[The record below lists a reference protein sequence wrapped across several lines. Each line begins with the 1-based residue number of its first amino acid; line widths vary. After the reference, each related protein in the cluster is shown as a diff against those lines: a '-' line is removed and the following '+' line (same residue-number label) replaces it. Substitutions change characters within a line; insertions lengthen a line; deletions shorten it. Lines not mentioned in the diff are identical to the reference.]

1 MLAHGIKA
9 RNWVTTVGR
18 RQERNVRRFVGAVCI
33 TAIVSAS
40 ALAAGY
46 SVLPTGAW
54 TALGL
59 LTLLAMVGEAWA
71 FLLPQS
77 ATTSISFIPY
87 VAMAL
92 VVPHWTTVAV
102 VAMLRVGDAARR
114 RSSVIKSVF
123 NVAQFVLVFS
133 LTILTYRLFG
143 GVSFLEAPA
152 GIAALTNSCGLA
164 ALFGYAVAVA
174 VNNSLTSTVI
184 ALSSGRPVLGVWRE
198 NHGPSLGLDLIA
210 APVTF
215 GFAYVYSAYGP
226 IAAALLW
233 VPLVGFR
240 HWAKTTVDLAQ
251 TNRELLELMIKSI
264 EARDPYTSG
273 HSRRV
278 STYATIIAR
287 AMGLNEREIEKIGT
301 AALLHDVGKI
311 HEKYGPILRKTEKLN
326 LEEWAVMKE
335 HPADGAEL
343 VATMTRLTEFVPAIR
358 HHHERWSGAGYPDG
372 IKGDAIP
379 LASRVIMVADTI
391 DAMTTVRPYR
401 GALSEADV
409 RAELLK
415 HRGEQFDPEIV
426 DMLLSST
433 EWRQI
438 FTPAHR
444 AGQPRGLA
452 LLRSAGSDR

>member
-1 MLAHGIKA
+1 MGVAK
-9 RNWVTTVGR
+9 
-18 RQERNVRRFVGAVCI
+18 VRHLVRDPQRDVYRFVAGVSVVSL
-33 TAIVSAS
+33 VSAS
-40 ALAAGY
+40 LLVADSPAL
-46 SVLPTGAW
+46 PPGAL
-54 TALGL
+54 TALSL
-59 LTLLAMVGEAWA
+59 LSLLAIIGEAWA

-77 ATTSISFIPY
+77 ATTSIAFIPY
-87 VAMAL
+87 MAMAL
-92 VVPHWTTVAV
+92 VVPHWATVIAI
-102 VAMLRVGDAARR
+102 ALLRGADEIRR
-114 RSSVIKSVF
+114 RTSLIKATF
-123 NVAQFVLVFS
+123 NLAQFVLVFS
-133 LTILTYRLFG
+133 LTISTYLILG
-143 GVSFLEAPA
+143 GKSFLLAPT
-152 GIAALTNSCGLA
+152 GIAAVTRLCGWA
-164 ALFGYAVAVA
+164 ALGAYALSVA
-174 VNNSLTSTVI
+174 VNISLTSMVI
-184 ALSSGRPVLGVWRE
+184 ARSSGRSVNEVWKE
-198 NHGPSLGLDLIA
+198 NHAPSLGLDLIA

-215 GFAYVYSAYGP
+215 GFAYVYTNFGP

-278 STYATIIAR
+278 SQYATIIAR
-287 AMGLNEREIEKIGT
+287 ALRLGEREIEKIGT

-311 HEKYGPILRKTEKLN
+311 HEKYGPILRKTDKLT

-372 IKGDAIP
+372 ISGDAIP
-379 LASRVIMVADTI
+379 LASRIIMVADTI

-409 RAELLK
+409 QAELIKL
-415 HRGEQFDPEIV
+415 RGDQFDPTIV
-426 DMLLSST
+426 DALLASA

-438 FTPAHR
+438 FTPSHR
-444 AGQPRGLA
+444 NAQTRGLS
-452 LLRSAGSDR
+452 LLRVVGSD

>member
-1 MLAHGIKA
+1 
-9 RNWVTTVGR
+9 VGT
-18 RQERNVRRFVGAVCI
+18 RQDTNVRRFVALTSLAAV
-33 TAIVSAS
+33 VSAS
-40 ALAAGY
+40 LLVSTYG
-46 SVLPTGAW
+46 VLPAGAW
-54 TALGL
+54 TALAL
-59 LTLLAMVGEAWA
+59 LTLLAVIGEAWA

-77 ATTSISFIPY
+77 ATTSIAFIPY
-87 VAMAL
+87 MAMTL
-92 VVPHWTTVAV
+92 VVPHWSTVAAIGV
-102 VAMLRVGDAARR
+102 LKAADGIRGR
-114 RSSVIKSVF
+114 KSTIKIVF
-123 NVAQFVLVFS
+123 NVAQFVFVFS
-133 LTILTYRLFG
+133 LTILAYRLAG
-143 GVSFLEAPA
+143 GVSFLEAPT
-152 GIAALTNSCGLA
+152 GIAELTRACGWA
-164 ALFGYAVAVA
+164 ALCAYALSVA
-174 VNNSLTSTVI
+174 VNYSLTSVVI
-184 ALSSGRPVLGVWRE
+184 ALSSGRPVTEVWRE

-215 GFAYVYSAYGP
+215 GFAYCYTNFGP

-278 STYATIIAR
+278 SQYATIIAR
-287 AMGLNEREIEKIGT
+287 AMRLSEREIEKIGT

-326 LEEWAVMKE
+326 LEEWAIMKE

-358 HHHERWSGAGYPDG
+358 HHHERFGGAGYPDG

-379 LASRVIMVADTI
+379 QASRVIMVADTI

-415 HRGEQFDPEIV
+415 LRGEQFDPAIV
-426 DMLLSST
+426 DTLLASP

-438 FTPAHR
+438 FTPAHHST
-444 AGQPRGLA
+444 QVRGLS
-452 LLRSAGSDR
+452 LLRAASGDR

>member
-1 MLAHGIKA
+1 MTLTSVAAVVGA
-9 RNWVTTVGR
+9 SLLVTT
-18 RQERNVRRFVGAVCI
+18 
-33 TAIVSAS
+33 
-40 ALAAGY
+40 Y
-46 SVLPTGAW
+46 SVLPDGAW
-54 TALGL
+54 TALTL
-59 LTLLAMVGEAWA
+59 LTLLAIIGEAWA
-71 FLLPQS
+71 FLLPSS
-77 ATTSISFIPY
+77 ATTSIAFIPY
-87 VAMAL
+87 MAMTL
-92 VVPHWTTVAV
+92 VVPHWTTVA
-102 VAMLRVGDAARR
+102 AIGMLKAADCVRAR
-114 RSSVIKSVF
+114 ISATKTVF

-133 LTILTYRLFG
+133 VTILAYRFAG
-143 GVSFLEAPA
+143 GISFLEAPN
-152 GIAALTNSCGLA
+152 GIAELTRACGLA
-164 ALFGYAVAVA
+164 ALCAYALSVVL
-174 VNNSLTSTVI
+174 NYSLTSVVI
-184 ALSSGRPVLGVWRE
+184 ALSSGRRITDVWRE

-215 GFAYVYSAYGP
+215 GFAYCYTNFGP

-278 STYATIIAR
+278 SQYATIIAR
-287 AMGLNEREIEKIGT
+287 ALRLSEREIEKIGT

-326 LEEWAVMKE
+326 LEEWAIMKE

-358 HHHERWSGAGYPDG
+358 HHHERWGGAGYPDG
-372 IKGDAIP
+372 ISGDSIP

-401 GALSEADV
+401 GALTEADV
-409 RAELLK
+409 KAELLK
-415 HRGEQFDPEIV
+415 LRGEQFDPSIV
-426 DMLLSST
+426 DTLLAST

-444 AGQPRGLA
+444 SSQSRGLS
-452 LLRSAGSDR
+452 LLRAASGER

>member
-1 MLAHGIKA
+1 
-9 RNWVTTVGR
+9 VGR
-18 RQERNVRRFVGAVCI
+18 RQERNVRRFVAGVTTAAV
-33 TAIVSAS
+33 VSTSILVADY
-40 ALAAGY
+40 G
-46 SVLPTGAW
+46 VLPAGAW

-59 LTLLAMVGEAWA
+59 LTLLAVIGEAWA

-77 ATTSISFIPY
+77 ATSSIAFIPY
-87 VAMAL
+87 IAMTL

-102 VAMLRVGDAARR
+102 IGILKAVDGIRGRR
-114 RSSVIKSVF
+114 GTIKVVF
-123 NVAQFVLVFS
+123 NIAQFVLVFS
-133 LTILTYRLFG
+133 LTILTYRLLG
-143 GVSFLEAPA
+143 GISFLEAPA
-152 GIAALTNSCGLA
+152 GIARLTSACGLA
-164 ALFGYAVAVA
+164 ALCAYAMSVAA
-174 VNNSLTSTVI
+174 NSALTSIVI
-184 ALSSGRPVLGVWRE
+184 SLSSGRRVSDVWRE
-198 NHGPSLGLDLIA
+198 NNGPSLGLDLIA

-215 GFAYVYSAYGP
+215 GFAYFYTNFGP

-233 VPLVGFR
+233 VPMVGFR

-287 AMGLNEREIEKIGT
+287 AMRLNDREIEKIGT

-372 IKGDAIP
+372 ISGDSIP
-379 LASRVIMVADTI
+379 LASRIIMVADTI

-401 GALSEADV
+401 SALTEGDV
-409 RAELLK
+409 RSELLK

-426 DMLLSST
+426 DTLLSST

-438 FTPAHR
+438 FTPAHHNT
-444 AGQPRGLA
+444 QSRGLA
-452 LLRSAGSDR
+452 LLRAAGGDR

>member
-1 MLAHGIKA
+1 MIGITIA
-9 RNWVTTVGR
+9 
-18 RQERNVRRFVGAVCI
+18 
-33 TAIVSAS
+33 AIVSTS
-40 ALAAGY
+40 VLVVRY
-46 SVLPTGAW
+46 SVMPSGAW
-54 TALGL
+54 TALAL
-59 LTLLAMVGEAWA
+59 LTLLAVIGEAWA

-92 VVPHWTTVAV
+92 VVPHWSTVAV
-102 VAMLRVGDAARR
+102 VGALRFADAFRR
-114 RSSVIKSVF
+114 RTSVIKSVF
-123 NVAQFVLVFS
+123 NVVQFVLVFS
-133 LTILTYRLFG
+133 VTILTYRLAG
-143 GVSFLEAPA
+143 GVSFLEAPSGIA
-152 GIAALTNSCGLA
+152 AITRACGIAALCA
-164 ALFGYAVAVA
+164 YAVALG
-174 VNNSLTSTVI
+174 VNNALLSIVI
-184 ALSSGRPVLGVWRE
+184 ALSSGRTVSQVWKD

-215 GFAYVYSAYGP
+215 GFAYFYANFGP

-278 STYATIIAR
+278 SQYATIIAR
-287 AMGLNEREIEKIGT
+287 AMRLNDREIEKIGT

-326 LEEWAVMKE
+326 LEEWAIMKE

-358 HHHERWSGAGYPDG
+358 HHHERFGGAGYPDG
-372 IKGDAIP
+372 IKGEAIP

-401 GALSEADV
+401 GALTEADV
-409 RAELLK
+409 KAELLK
-415 HRGEQFDPEIV
+415 LRGEQFDPTIV
-426 DMLLSST
+426 DTLLASS

-444 AGQPRGLA
+444 SAQARGLS
-452 LLRSAGSDR
+452 LLRTASGDR

>member
-1 MLAHGIKA
+1 L
-9 RNWVTTVGR
+9 
-18 RQERNVRRFVGAVCI
+18 
-33 TAIVSAS
+33 
-40 ALAAGY
+40 
-46 SVLPTGAW
+46 
-54 TALGL
+54 
-59 LTLLAMVGEAWA
+59 
-71 FLLPQS
+71 
-77 ATTSISFIPY
+77 
-87 VAMAL
+87 
-92 VVPHWTTVAV
+92 
-102 VAMLRVGDAARR
+102 GDAFRR
-114 RSSVIKSVF
+114 RASPIKSIF
-123 NVAQFVLVFS
+123 NVAAFTLVFS
-133 LTILTYRLFG
+133 LIILTYRSLG

-152 GIAALTNSCGLA
+152 GIAALTKACGIA
-164 ALFGYAVAVA
+164 ALCAYVLAVAA
-174 VNNSLTSTVI
+174 NNFLTSTVI
-184 ALSSGRPVLGVWRE
+184 ALASERQVSKVWRE
-198 NHGPSLGLDLIA
+198 NHLPSLGLDLIA
-210 APVTF
+210 GPVTF
-215 GFAYVYSAYGP
+215 GFAYFYTNFGP

-233 VPLVGFR
+233 VPMVGFR

-278 STYATIIAR
+278 SQYATIIAR
-287 AMGLNEREIEKIGT
+287 AMRLNEREIEKIGT

-358 HHHERWSGAGYPDG
+358 HHHERWGGAGYPDG
-372 IKGDAIP
+372 ISGDAIP

-401 GALSEADV
+401 GALSEAEV

-415 HRGEQFDPEIV
+415 LRGEQFDPAIV
-426 DMLLSST
+426 DTLLTSS

-444 AGQPRGLA
+444 SSQTRGLS
-452 LLRSAGSDR
+452 LLRSAGNDR

>member
-1 MLAHGIKA
+1 MSAQRKTV
-9 RNWVTTVGR
+9 RTVGR
-18 RQERNVRRFVGAVCI
+18 AEERNVRHFVAGVCVTAAVC
-33 TAIVSAS
+33 TSLLEV
-40 ALAAGY
+40 GTW
-46 SVLPTGAW
+46 VLPSGAW
-54 TALGL
+54 TALCL
-59 LTLLAMVGEAWA
+59 LTILAIIGEAWA

-77 ATTSISFIPY
+77 ATTSIAFIPY
-87 VAMAL
+87 MAMAL
-92 VVPHWTTVAV
+92 VVPHWTTVAIIGV
-102 VAMLRVGDAARR
+102 LRAADGLIRR
-114 RSSVIKSVF
+114 TSAIKAVF

-133 LTILTYRLFG
+133 LTILTYRLLG
-143 GVSFLEAPA
+143 GQSFLDAPA
-152 GIAALTNSCGLA
+152 GIAALTKECGWS
-164 ALFGYAVAVA
+164 ALGAYALSVAI
-174 VNNSLTSTVI
+174 NYFLTSTVI
-184 ALSSGRPVLGVWRE
+184 ALSSGRPVADVWRH

-215 GFAYVYSAYGP
+215 GFAYIYTSFGP

-278 STYATIIAR
+278 RQYAIIIAR
-287 AMGLNEREIEKIGT
+287 AMRLNEREIEKIGT

-311 HEKYGPILRKTEKLN
+311 HEKYGPILRKTEKLS
-326 LEEWAVMKE
+326 LEEWAIMKE

-372 IKGDAIP
+372 IHGEAIP

-401 GALSEADV
+401 AALSESDV
-409 RAELLK
+409 KAELLK
-415 HRGEQFDPEIV
+415 LRGEQFDPFIV
-426 DMLLSST
+426 DTLLSSA

-438 FTPAHR
+438 FTLGHR
-444 AGQPRGLA
+444 STQSRGLA
-452 LLRSAGSDR
+452 LLRAAGGDR